1 LTRIIRLPTLSF
13 INDERRHRGNSM
25 KTFVHRGQVTKVVF
39 GSGTRSRVPE
49 EADALGCRRVLV
61 LSTPAQADQADRLCD
76 LLGAAAVGTFAGAA
90 PHTPVEVTEKAVAHA
105 GAVGADSVLALG
117 GGSTVGLGKAIALR
131 TGLRQLALPTTYAG
145 SEMTPILGETEGHRK
160 TTRRLREVLLDTVV
174 YDVDLTL
181 TLPAPISVV
190 SGINAMAHAVEALYA
205 QDRDPVAFLM
215 AGEALDSFAR
225 SLPVIAR
232 RPDDGEA
239 RADALYGAWLAGTCL
254 GTVGMALHHKVCHV
268 LGGTFGLPHAETH
281 AVVLPHVVAHN
292 APAAPEAMARIA
304 RALPGDDAA
313 SALFDFSGRLGAPRA
328 LRDLG
333 MPESGIEQAA
343 ELVVRDGYWNPR
355 PVDPAAVRA
364 LLTRAWAGEAPW
376 TSPGDAHPHTDSVIE
391 HPTNTGARH
400 A

>member
-1 LTRIIRLPTLSF
+1 MPLTRIIRVSRLSS
-13 INDERRHRGNSM
+13 INRERPDEEILM
-25 KTFVHRGQVTKVVF
+25 KTFVHRGQITKVVF

-49 EADALGCRRVLV
+49 EADALGCRRVL
-61 LSTPAQADQADRLCD
+61 LLCTRDQADRTAETRD
-76 LLGAAAVGTFAGAA
+76 LLGAAAVGTFAEAA
-90 PHTPVEVTEKAVAHA
+90 PHTPVEVTQKAVAYA
-105 GAVGADSVLALG
+105 GSVGADSVLAIG
-117 GGSTVGLGKAIALR
+117 GGSTIGLGKAIAVR
-131 TGLRQLALPTTYAG
+131 TGLPQLALPTTYAG

-160 TTRRLREVLLDTVV
+160 TTRRLPEVLLKTVV

-181 TLPAPISVV
+181 TLPAAISVV

-215 AGEALDSFAR
+215 AGEALDSLTR

-232 RPDDGEA
+232 RPDDAEA

-268 LGGTFGLPHAETH
+268 LGGTFGLPHAQTH
-281 AVVLPHVVAHN
+281 TVVLPHVVAYN

-304 RALPGDDAA
+304 QALAGGDGA
-313 SALFDFSGRLGAPRA
+313 SGLFDFAGRLGAPTA

-343 ELVVRDGYWNPR
+343 ELIVRDGYWNPR
-355 PVDPAAVRA
+355 PVDRAAVHA
-364 LLTRAWAGEAPW
+364 LLTRAWAGEAP
-376 TSPGDAHPHTDSVIE
+376 
-391 HPTNTGARH
+391 
-400 A
+400 

>member
-1 LTRIIRLPTLSF
+1 
-13 INDERRHRGNSM
+13 M
-25 KTFVHRGQVTKVVF
+25 KTFVHRGQITKVVF

-49 EADALGCRRVLV
+49 EAEALGCRRVLI
-61 LSTPAQADQADRLCD
+61 LCTPGQVDQAAEIRD
-76 LLGAAAVGTFAGAA
+76 LLGAVAVGTFTGAA
-90 PHTPVEVTEKAVAHA
+90 PHTPVEVTKKAVAYA
-105 GAVGADSVLALG
+105 AAVGADCVLAIG
-117 GGSTVGLGKAIALR
+117 GGSTIGLGKAIAAR
-131 TGLRQLALPTTYAG
+131 TGLPQLALPTTYAG
-145 SEMTPILGETEGHRK
+145 SEMTPILGETEGRAK
-160 TTRRLREVLLDTVV
+160 TTRRLPDVLLRTVV

-181 TLPAPISVV
+181 TFPAAASVV

-205 QDRDPVAFLM
+205 QDRDPLAFLM
-215 AGEALDSFAR
+215 AGEALDSLAR
-225 SLPVIAR
+225 SLPAVAR

-268 LGGTFGLPHAETH
+268 LGGTFGLPHAEAH

-313 SALFDFSGRLGAPRA
+313 SALFDFAGGLGAPTA

-333 MPESGIEQAA
+333 MPEAGIDEAA
-343 ELVVRDGYWNPR
+343 GLVVRDGYWNPR
-355 PVDPAAVRA
+355 PVDREAVRDV
-364 LLTRAWAGEAPW
+364 LTRAWAGDRPC
-376 TSPGDAHPHTDSVIE
+376 TPPGDGHPRTDSAIE
-391 HPTNTGARH
+391 HSLTTGARH

>member
-1 LTRIIRLPTLSF
+1 
-13 INDERRHRGNSM
+13 M
-25 KTFVHRGQVTKVVF
+25 KTFVHRGQITKVVF
-39 GSGTRSRVPE
+39 GSGTRSRIPE

-61 LSTPAQADQADRLCD
+61 LSAPGQVGQAAEVHDV
-76 LLGAAAVGTFAGAA
+76 LGGAAVGTFTEAA
-90 PHTPVEVTEKAVAHA
+90 PHTPVEVTEKAVAYA
-105 GAVGADSVLALG
+105 RTVGADSVLAVG
-117 GGSTVGLGKAIALR
+117 GGSTIGLGKAIALR
-131 TGLRQLALPTTYAG
+131 TGMPQLALPTTYAG

-160 TTRRLREVLLDTVV
+160 TTRRLPQVLPRTVV

-181 TLPAPISVV
+181 TFPAAASVV

-205 QDRDPVAFLM
+205 QDRDPLAFLM
-215 AGEALDSFAR
+215 AGEALESLTR
-225 SLPVIAR
+225 SLPVVAQ

-268 LGGTFGLPHAETH
+268 LGGTFGLAHAETH

-292 APAAPEAMARIA
+292 AAAAPEAMARIA
-304 RALPGDDAA
+304 GALSAPDAA
-313 SALFDFSGRLGAPRA
+313 SGLFDFARRLGAPGA

-343 ELVVRDGYWNPR
+343 ELIVRDGYWNPR
-355 PVDPAAVRA
+355 PVERAAVHA
-364 LLTRAWAGEAPW
+364 LLTDAWAGRRPR
-376 TSPGDAHPHTDSVIE
+376 TPPGDGPRPSESATHNSTI
-391 HPTNTGARH
+391 TGARH